1 MKRIVEFVHSQGVVI
16 GIQLSHAG
24 RKSSVLPPWVL
35 GRRARAS
42 GGDPDPIATDEEGGW
57 KDQVL
62 GPSDIPFSDT
72 YPKPQAMTTEDIK
85 GLIQAYVDA
94 VERCKKIGFEFIEV
108 HGGHGYLLH
117 SFYSPLSN
125 KRTDEYGGSL
135 ENRLRLPLQVTSAVR
150 AAWGTSK
157 PLFFRLSATDWAEWP
172 EKNEQEE
179 WTTWG
184 IEQTVE
190 LAKKL
195 KEAGVDLIDTSSGG
209 NWVEQKIPVG
219 PLYQVKFAERL
230 KKELPDTLIG
240 SVGLITTPQQAE
252 KILSEGQADVVLL
265 ARELLRHVDFPIYAA
280 QELGV
285 VVKPANQY
293 ERAWTRMMKPRKD

>member
-1 MKRIVEFVHSQGVVI
+1 
-16 GIQLSHAG
+16 
-24 RKSSVLPPWVL
+24 
-35 GRRARAS
+35 
-42 GGDPDPIATDEEGGW
+42 
-57 KDQVL
+57 
-62 GPSDIPFSDT
+62 
-72 YPKPQAMTTEDIK
+72 
-85 GLIQAYVDA
+85 
-94 VERCKKIGFEFIEV
+94 
-108 HGGHGYLLH
+108 
-117 SFYSPLSN
+117 
-125 KRTDEYGGSL
+125 RTDEYGGSL

-157 PLFFRLSATDWAEWP
+157 PLFFRLSATDWAEWS
-172 EKNEQEE
+172 ERDKKGE
-179 WTTWG
+179 WATWG

-195 KEAGVDLIDTSSGG
+195 KEAGVDLTDTSSGG

-219 PLYQVKFAERL
+219 PSYQVPFAERL
-230 KKELPDTLIG
+230 KKELPNTLVG

-252 KILSEGQADVVLL
+252 KILQACNGSLFLNDGQADVVFL

-293 ERAWTRMMKPRKD
+293 ERAWTRMMKPKKV